1 MDPANSKI
9 FVEHT
14 PDVTIVTLNDKTILQ
29 EEQIKE
35 IEKSIMLI
43 VEQARRLDMILD
55 FCHVKFMS
63 SSFLGLLV
71 KIHKKMC
78 DRKGRLQ
85 LCNVDP
91 NLYKIF
97 EITQLSKV
105 FDISRKPKQ

>member
-1 MDPANSKI
+1 MDPTKSKI

-14 PDVTIVTLNDKTILQ
+14 PDVTIVTLNDEKIL
-29 EEQIKE
+29 EDEQMKE
-35 IEKSIMLI
+35 IEDSIM
-43 VEQARRLDMILD
+43 VVVRQARRLNMILD
-55 FCHVKFMS
+55 FCHVRFMS

-78 DRKGRLQ
+78 DRKGRLR

-97 EITQLSKV
+97 EITQLSKI
-105 FDISRKPKQ
+105 FDISKKSN